1 MFGSAIEQLT
11 TSIRLLQADVAL
23 LDDLD
28 RKGID
33 VPWSM
38 VSEKLVQMERL
49 REQLDHGIG
58 AVVGFCEARG
68 ASALDGD
75 RSMADWLAKRS
86 GQRRTIT
93 GSRSWLAIRLR
104 AMPHT
109 DAALAAG
116 EITASHATVLTR
128 AQTPRTQDA
137 FGRDEAMLVDAART
151 LTADQLVQVV
161 EHWLRHHDLDG
172 PEPAAEGKEDSFHLS
187 QTLDGRLRGDFDL
200 GPESAIRVKAVLDEI
215 TRQLQRRDKEARK
228 ADPSDPRLGER
239 VSQRRARAF
248 VELCDRA
255 AASPDNPARRQPL
268 FAIHTTLETLTE
280 SGDPLDWKT
289 QVDMAWRSAIPLPMR
304 DLWACDAHVS
314 RVILSAEGEPLDV
327 GRSKRLAT
335 PAQRRALIAQYGGC
349 AVPGCSAPPG
359 QVEIH
364 HIEWWTKGGAT
375 DLDNQM
381 PGCSWHHHRIHA
393 GDITVERCPDGR
405 LQFRLRDGRLI
416 EEPRAGPGEQAAA

>member
-289 QVDMAWRSAIPLPMR
+289 QVDMA
-304 DLWACDAHVS
+304 
-314 RVILSAEGEPLDV
+314 
-327 GRSKRLAT
+327 
-335 PAQRRALIAQYGGC
+335 
-349 AVPGCSAPPG
+349 
-359 QVEIH
+359 
-364 HIEWWTKGGAT
+364 
-375 DLDNQM
+375 
-381 PGCSWHHHRIHA
+381 
-393 GDITVERCPDGR
+393 
-405 LQFRLRDGRLI
+405 
-416 EEPRAGPGEQAAA
+416 